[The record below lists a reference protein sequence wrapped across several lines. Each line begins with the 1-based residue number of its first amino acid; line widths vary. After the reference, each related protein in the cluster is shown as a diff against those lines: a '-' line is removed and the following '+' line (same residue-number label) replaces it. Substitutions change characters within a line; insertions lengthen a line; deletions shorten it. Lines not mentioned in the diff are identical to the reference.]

1 MLRTFWSSTGEGE
14 RMLNSILRTPAAAA
28 KAAAA
33 AAAEEED
40 MVGRSHSL
48 FVKPMK
54 LSTRRASALTQRRK
68 EGSKGSKGRKGRKG
82 RTMTGANSQM
92 SAWLSIIA
100 LVMQSSAPPCVDTQQ
115 QQTESTADA
124 LGAPSSVLTEGKTGG
139 VEAPFHTVPR
149 SSLIVLSGACA
160 P

>member
-1 MLRTFWSSTGEGE
+1 
-14 RMLNSILRTPAAAA
+14 
-28 KAAAA
+28 
-33 AAAEEED
+33 
-40 MVGRSHSL
+40 
-48 FVKPMK
+48 
-54 LSTRRASALTQRRK
+54 
-68 EGSKGSKGRKGRKG
+68 
-82 RTMTGANSQM
+82 MTGANSQM